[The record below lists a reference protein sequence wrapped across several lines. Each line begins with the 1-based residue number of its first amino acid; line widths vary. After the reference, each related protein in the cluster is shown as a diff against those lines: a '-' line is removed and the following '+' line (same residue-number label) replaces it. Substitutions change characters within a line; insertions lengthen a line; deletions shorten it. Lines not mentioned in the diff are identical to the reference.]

1 MSFQA
6 SGAQPP
12 GAQQAPPVQQ
22 PQSGAQAQVN
32 PPQPPPQQQQ
42 QPPVSAPVQP
52 PVPAP
57 AAVGTIGQPQ
67 QPVPQQQP
75 QQSVTPQSGGEPM
88 PPTMPV
94 YPDQS
99 ALPAGEGFQ
108 LSIPG
113 GNTLIPPTPF
123 QPQQPQ
129 GERFPTAGQPRP
141 GTTSR
146 LVSFSSDFRRFLCP
160 CTTGPRNYWKTYSTK
175 GQLLQS
181 LYSKRRLTPL

>member
-42 QPPVSAPVQP
+42 PPVSAPVQP

-57 AAVGTIGQPQ
+57 VSAAVGTIGQPQ
-67 QPVPQQQP
+67 QTPQGVLPQP

-88 PPTMPV
+88 PPTMPI

-99 ALPAGEGFQ
+99 SLPAGEGFQ
-108 LSIPG
+108 LSMPG

-141 GTTSR
+141 GN
-146 LVSFSSDFRRFLCP
+146 LP
-160 CTTGPRNYWKTYSTK
+160 
-175 GQLLQS
+175 
-181 LYSKRRLTPL
+181 